1 MRLANFNL
9 TTQAPAA
16 HLSLRRA
23 SLHAISHTAYLSP
36 YGDPGIE
43 LTWLGL
49 YTLGQLS
56 QAWPSTQA
64 CTNSARMRDDDL
76 AITAAPATRPPSQH
90 HSPCSLHV
98 HWHPQYGLCQCRV
111 ERSWRPVGSCHICI
125 GRRVTESD
133 ASPRNVYRCPSHLRG
148 GTHWHWHACLAGL
161 GVSNVTP

>member
-76 AITAAPATRPPSQH
+76 AITAAPATHRDPRPSSTRPAHSTYIPNMVFVNVVLKEVGDQWAVVTSVLDDESPSRTLARGMCTDVQVT
-90 HSPCSLHV
+90 CV
-98 HWHPQYGLCQCRV
+98 V
-111 ERSWRPVGSCHICI
+111 EHI
-125 GRRVTESD
+125 GTGTP
-133 ASPRNVYRCPSHLRG
+133 ASPDSEFQM
-148 GTHWHWHACLAGL
+148 
-161 GVSNVTP
+161 

>member
-76 AITAAPATRPPSQH
+76 AITAAPATHRDPRPSSTRPAHSTYIPNMVFVNVVLKEVGDQWAVVTSASVTASDRYCTHSNSSCGCGTPEPKTPFVNTHTSGRPS
-90 HSPCSLHV
+90 
-98 HWHPQYGLCQCRV
+98 
-111 ERSWRPVGSCHICI
+111 
-125 GRRVTESD
+125 
-133 ASPRNVYRCPSHLRG
+133 
-148 GTHWHWHACLAGL
+148 
-161 GVSNVTP
+161 